1 MPLMTT
7 AIIALLLTPA
17 FLAKALVA
25 LSMLVV
31 ALFGILKWK
40 ARARRSRISEGT
52 FVHLAFLRGTLG
64 ASLWSSLFRHKTHTE
79 LLPRVL
85 HVNPFLPVTALAG
98 WKVWALAKPLPP

>member
-1 MPLMTT
+1 MLRMTT

-52 FVHLAFLRGTLG
+52 LLHLAFLRGTLG
-64 ASLWSSLFRHKTHTE
+64 AYLWRSLFRHKTHGQ
-79 LLPRVL
+79 PFARVL
-85 HVNPFLPVTALAG
+85 PINAFLPVTAVAG
-98 WKVWALAKPLPP
+98 WKAWSLAKPLPP